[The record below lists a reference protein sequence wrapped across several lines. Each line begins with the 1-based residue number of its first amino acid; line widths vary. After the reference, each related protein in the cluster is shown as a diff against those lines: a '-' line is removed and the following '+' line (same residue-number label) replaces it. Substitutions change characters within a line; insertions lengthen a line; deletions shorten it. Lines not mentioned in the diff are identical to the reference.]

1 MGAGTKYGVS
11 LPFSREQESEA
22 DKIGLLYMARAGF
35 NPEEAISFWQR
46 MNEQSNHDSPPE
58 FLSSHPSH
66 TTRIKQLHSWMNQ
79 AQEEYQR
86 YQNHLVRTAA

>member
-35 NPEEAISFWQR
+35 NPEEAILFWQR
-46 MNEQSNHDSPPE
+46 VSP
-58 FLSSHPSH
+58 LSFSFSYE
-66 TTRIKQLHSWMNQ
+66 REIYD
-79 AQEEYQR
+79 A
-86 YQNHLVRTAA
+86 